1 MRLASS
7 ERLSETGSDT
17 VRSEN
22 WGQASASATI
32 VCSDCPR
39 NGKTLFA
46 KLAADL
52 LSLRLGHPPHIF
64 DTDEPDGSL
73 ITHFPNHG
81 EIIDLSKTT
90 EQVALFDGMLSQ
102 PDGHFLVDL
111 EDRHFAHFFN
121 IYRDIGFE
129 AGAEEVGLDLSVFFL
144 IDRTEASIEAAAEL
158 SASIPQTRFL
168 TVRNSAIGDALSIG
182 TSADIYHRMRIDR
195 EILLP
200 QLSPEALGMLEHP
213 DFHFDTFIAGK
224 YEHFPFEL
232 KAELWS
238 FLEGLYEQ
246 RDSVERGSTYPV

>member
-1 MRLASS
+1 MRRESP
-7 ERLSETGSDT
+7 ERLSEAESQIQK
-17 VRSEN
+17 SAN
-22 WGQASASATI
+22 WGVAGASATI

-52 LSLRLGHPPHIF
+52 LALRLGHPPHIF
-64 DTDEPDGSL
+64 DTDEPDGGL
-73 ITHFPNHG
+73 IAHFPRHG
-81 EIIDLSKTT
+81 EVIDLSKTT
-90 EQVALFDGMLSQ
+90 QQVALFDGMLGQ
-102 PDGHFLVDL
+102 PGGHFLIDL
-111 EDRHFAHFFN
+111 SARHFSKFFN

-129 AGAEEVGLDLSVFFL
+129 QGAEESGLDVSVFFL
-144 IDRTEASIEAAAEL
+144 IDRTEASIEAAAAL
-158 SASIPQTRFL
+158 SASIPGTRFL
-168 TVRNSAIGDALSIG
+168 TVRNSAIGDALG
-182 TSADIYHRMRIDR
+182 QGQATNIYHQMRIDR

-232 KAELWS
+232 KAELWG

-246 RDSVERGSTYPV
+246 RDSVGSGTTYPV